1 MQAYSYRAARAD
13 GAIVRGTVEAPSGGA
28 ASAALIERGLHP
40 IQLEAAED
48 WELRRRPA
56 GRRELAIAFRSIAAL
71 VSAGMPLER
80 AVAASEAVAHGALRE
95 SLVDAR
101 AQLRSGRSLAQAL
114 ESSRGVVPPL
124 VTGMLRAGERGS
136 QLGRALDQV
145 ASHLEQEADLVG
157 RVQQALA
164 YPALLLIAG
173 LGSVVVIGTV
183 VVPKFAAVLDET
195 GGELPAATRLLLA
208 ASSLIVNHGVVL
220 LIVLAGALWAL
231 IAWIRQPAGGLRWD
245 RFLLHL
251 PVIGTVR
258 HALASARVTRAL
270 GGMVH
275 VGMPM
280 LPALEAAREA
290 AGDRVV
296 AERIERVRQRV
307 AEGQALAPALEREQ
321 ALSSSALQLV
331 AVGEAS
337 GRLASMSERAGDLA
351 AQEAERGL
359 RTLVAMLEPSLVVL
373 FGGLVAFVAAALLQ
387 AVYSIRPGG

>member
-1 MQAYSYRAARAD
+1 MQAYSYQAARAD
-13 GAIVRGTVEAPSGGA
+13 GAIVRGVVEASSGVA
-28 ASAALIERGLHP
+28 ASAALIDRGLHP

-48 WELRRRPA
+48 WEVQRRPA

-71 VSAGMPLER
+71 VSAGVPLER
-80 AVAASEAVAHGALRE
+80 AVAASEGVARGALRE
-95 SLVDAR
+95 ALVESC

-114 ESSRGVVPPL
+114 QAARGVVPPI
-124 VTGMLRAGERGS
+124 VIGMLRAGERGS

-145 ASHLEQEADLVG
+145 ARHLEEEAELVG

-164 YPALLLIAG
+164 YPALLLVAG

-183 VVPKFAAVLDET
+183 VVPKFASVLEET
-195 GGELPAATRLLLA
+195 GGELPVATRLLLA
-208 ASSLIVNHGVVL
+208 ASSVIVSHGVFLVMAL
-220 LIVLAGALWAL
+220 AAAAGALVS
-231 IAWIRQPAGGLRWD
+231 WIRQPSGGLYWD
-245 RFLLHL
+245 RLLLRL
-251 PVIGTVR
+251 PLIGTVR

-290 AGDRVV
+290 AGDRVI
-296 AERIERVRQRV
+296 AQRIGRVRERV
-307 AEGQALAPALEREQ
+307 AEGQALAPALEHER
-321 ALSSSALQLV
+321 ALSPSALQLV
-331 AVGEAS
+331 AVGESS
-337 GRLASMSERAGDLA
+337 GRLAFMSERAGDLA

-359 RTLVAMLEPSLVVL
+359 RTLVAMLEPSLVVVL
-373 FGGLVAFVAAALLQ
+373 GGLVAFVAAALLQ